1 VVSRSRLRNPL
12 PRLAHPPH
20 PCRGHA
26 LRTPPGGPRRCGRG
40 HRPPV
45 SRGRRRGRNEFRRC
59 SGLVLSDSRVA
70 GSGAPEKPAGTV
82 SGAGLSPGARPESPQ
97 SRSLF
102 GLSKALAAQRKGMR
116 QTSSGSRLPRPGRA
130 GSSLQSRISS
140 GCLDIEGAS
149 RNPAE
154 ISRETRGRIARRA
167 SCGNQS
173 VGGAADRTA
182 IPIARRQTRSRIAP
196 IRISA
201 ALRPTQMP
209 GAPHRRG
216 KHRTYATGSPTAQ

>member
-1 VVSRSRLRNPL
+1 MDTLSARLRAA
-12 PRLAHPPH
+12 RSDADAAI
-20 PCRGHA
+20 GHWCHA
-26 LRTPPGGPRRCGRG
+26 VAVEDGMSFDDVPDWYYPI
-40 HRPPV
+40 
-45 SRGRRRGRNEFRRC
+45 
-59 SGLVLSDSRVA
+59 SRVA

-102 GLSKALAAQRKGMR
+102 GLAKALAAQRKGMR

-130 GSSLQSRISS
+130 GSSLQARISS
-140 GCLDIEGAS
+140 AWLDIEGAS

-154 ISRETRGRIARRA
+154 ISPETRGRIARPA